1 MEDDQG
7 LQMIYQVIQDEHH
20 LSQIWNKKAFIRN
33 VISFLVSKFMTQVT
47 VLTPVVKRLES
58 AIY

>member
-7 LQMIYQVIQDEHH
+7 LRMIYQVIQDEHH
-20 LSQIWNKKAFIRN
+20 LSQIWNKKVFIRN
-33 VISFLVSKFMTQVT
+33 VISFLVSKFMAQVT
-47 VLTPVVKRLES
+47 VLTPVVQRLDS